1 MSSQPDRAD
10 SAPSSISD
18 STSSN
23 APQETAPDSAAAG
36 GGEAAAPRKSPSIRI
51 GTQRYGVKPPPATPK
66 PILPSPPPELLAR
79 ASAPPSPE
87 ASQSRA
93 EAPQSRAETPLE
105 PRTEAPADASEAS
118 ASQGAAASTAEQR
131 EAEQAAAPAQ
141 AAPARA
147 PGRPPG
153 DRKRGDQKPR
163 APKFIPEPERRS
175 NTPLPNTR
183 EQLSADLELEYME
196 ALGGQALEEIIADQ
210 PTEVAPELEPESRHK
225 AKVVSIHRDN
235 VFVELGGHQQG
246 IVQLKNFPEPPEVG
260 AVLDLTV
267 GRFNAAEGLYEMV
280 LPGGAV
286 DVGDWSEVAEGMV
299 VEARVTGHNKGGL
312 ECEVNRLRGFI
323 PASQV
328 SMYRVEDLAQFVDQK
343 FACVI
348 TEANP
353 DKRNLVLSRR
363 AMLEREKAEAKEKL
377 MAELAP
383 GQLREGTVRSLQA
396 FGAFVDLG
404 GVDGLIHISQLS
416 WDRIKHAEEVLQL
429 GQAVKVKIVKIDP
442 DTGKIGLAFRDLSEN
457 PWANAAH
464 DFPSRSRVKG
474 KVTRL
479 MEFGAFV
486 RLGPGVEGLIH
497 ISELSHKRVFR
508 VSDMLSEGQDVE
520 VMVLS
525 VDAEQQRI
533 SLSLKALEAKAA
545 PAEKAEPEE
554 PEAPPEPPKKR
565 KVPLKG
571 GIGGPSTGD
580 QFGLKW

>member
-10 SAPSSISD
+10 SAPASVSD
-18 STSSN
+18 SSTSN
-23 APQETAPDSAAAG
+23 DPQEPSPAG
-36 GGEAAAPRKSPSIRI
+36 GHESEGPRRGPSIRI
-51 GTQRYGVKPPPATPK
+51 GTQRYGVRPPPATPK
-66 PILPSPPPELLAR
+66 PILPSPPPEVLAPT
-79 ASAPPSPE
+79 SAAQAPGTLVPP
-87 ASQSRA
+87 A
-93 EAPQSRAETPLE
+93 EAVREQRPAALAD
-105 PRTEAPADASEAS
+105 APAEPASPV
-118 ASQGAAASTAEQR
+118 AAGASTAEQR
-131 EAEQAAAPAQ
+131 EAEQAAESAPA
-141 AAPARA
+141 APSRA
-147 PGRPPG
+147 PGRPPA

-163 APKFIPEPERRS
+163 APKFIPEPERRTT
-175 NTPLPNTR
+175 TPVPNTR
-183 EQLSADLELEYME
+183 AELSADLELEYME
-196 ALGGQALEEIIADQ
+196 ALGGQPLDEIIASQ
-210 PTEVAPELEPESRHK
+210 TTGVAPELETESRHK
-225 AKVVSIHRDN
+225 AKVVSVHRDN

-246 IVQLKNFPEPPEVG
+246 IVQLKNFAEPPEVG
-260 AVLDLTV
+260 AVLDLVV

-328 SMYRVEDLAQFVDQK
+328 SMYRVEDLSQFVDQK

-363 AMLEREKAEAKEKL
+363 GVLEREKAEAKEKL
-377 MAELAP
+377 LAELAP

-416 WDRIKHAEEVLQL
+416 WDRIKHADEVLQL

-442 DTGKIGLAFRDLSEN
+442 DTGKIALAFRDLSEN

-464 DFPSRSRVKG
+464 DFPSRSRVRG

-533 SLSLKALEAKAA
+533 SLSLKALEANAA
-545 PAEKAEPEE
+545 PAETIESESEE
-554 PEAPPEPPKKR
+554 AAAPPEPPKKR

-571 GIGGPSTGD
+571 GIGGPSSGE